1 LLGLPISTDSIIS
14 SEKPTITFVLS
25 TILWMSETLLHVEV
39 VFLGGIDEGRCRAP
53 VARTPTVEILNFGPV
68 IDPPFSDARSWR
80 EFVTP
85 VETKVF
91 VSEQVQP
98 TLTVEGSQ
106 QAANL
111 ALASERVVG
120 ELKGKRYEL
129 MGVGMKSLD
138 RRTEY
143 PLVMMYNYTDDM
155 VLEVLVDLKAQA
167 VLDVKSERYQPAVV
181 TAEMSRAR
189 DLVRQDGRL
198 PRGGIDVETGM
209 GLIVE
214 DVNFKSPPIPAQDC

>member
-1 LLGLPISTDSIIS
+1 
-14 SEKPTITFVLS
+14 
-25 TILWMSETLLHVEV
+25 
-39 VFLGGIDEGRCRAP
+39 
-53 VARTPTVEILNFGPV
+53 V

-138 RRTEY
+138 RRTEGGF
-143 PLVMMYNYTDDM
+143 NRSSQHSSKRGCDA
-155 VLEVLVDLKAQA
+155 EIQA
-167 VLDVKSERYQPAVV
+167 AFGSVCASSFEI
-181 TAEMSRAR
+181 AR
-189 DLVRQDGRL
+189 PT
-198 PRGGIDVETGM
+198 PRGTARE
-209 GLIVE
+209 L
-214 DVNFKSPPIPAQDC
+214 

>member
-1 LLGLPISTDSIIS
+1 MKDDVVLPLPELLQ
-14 SEKPTITFVLS
+14 
-25 TILWMSETLLHVEV
+25 
-39 VFLGGIDEGRCRAP
+39 
-53 VARTPTVEILNFGPV
+53 TVEILNFGPV

-138 RRTEY
+138 RRTEGGF
-143 PLVMMYNYTDDM
+143 NRSSQHSSKRGCDA
-155 VLEVLVDLKAQA
+155 EIQA
-167 VLDVKSERYQPAVV
+167 AFGSVCASSFEIA
-181 TAEMSRAR
+181 
-189 DLVRQDGRL
+189 
-198 PRGGIDVETGM
+198 
-209 GLIVE
+209 
-214 DVNFKSPPIPAQDC
+214 